1 MQIHELTQPRLDEGI
16 ASALGNLVGGAR
28 AGASALGQKLSPV
41 GDFKSAM
48 ADPMRQ
54 QQIKMLSDK
63 VYGGW
68 KAYEKTLLQSN
79 PDAKE
84 TPMYEQALLAFV
96 VKNLLGGQYLPN
108 VINKDKITALVKQ
121 LSAYGQGPATQ
132 TPTAKNPPA
141 TKPSATFGKV
151 PSATA
156 PAKPGQMPAG
166 VAKSSQGKKMIKALG
181 TPKGGIQGMQSDLE
195 EASLPDAIK
204 GNIQQWKDTF
214 KGSTPAPNTT
224 TTAAPVAPTTTTAT
238 APKPPA
244 GTLNPQKEKDL
255 WLQLTQQAAVATAHA
270 PGTGGKPSTPGGPS
284 DSDNTGAGD
293 ARSYAQQLT
302 PTDPAVATGLK
313 KFSETSAK
321 NIGDT
326 TVKSTGNPIAD
337 ALLILAGFRG
347 I

>member
-16 ASALGNLVGGAR
+16 ASTLGNLVGGAR

-54 QQIKMLSDK
+54 QQIKMLADK

-68 KAYEKTLLQSN
+68 KQYEKTLLQSN
-79 PDAKE
+79 PDARE

-121 LSAYGQGPATQ
+121 LSASGQGSATQ
-132 TPTAKNPPA
+132 TPTTKTPPAEPVFIGGKKLDPKNP
-141 TKPSATFGKV
+141 KD
-151 PSATA
+151 
-156 PAKPGQMPAG
+156 AKLIAAANAQGQ
-166 VAKSSQGKKMIKALG
+166 VQ
-181 TPKGGIQGMQSDLE
+181 

-224 TTAAPVAPTTTTAT
+224 STAAPVAPTTTTAA

-244 GTLNPQKEKDL
+244 GTLTPQKEKDL
-255 WLQLTQQAAVATAHA
+255 WLQLTQQAAVATAQA
-270 PGTGGKPSTPGGPS
+270 PGTGGKPGTTSNPS
-284 DSDNTGAGD
+284 DSDNTSTGD
-293 ARSYAQQLT
+293 ARSYAQQLK
-302 PTDPAVATGLK
+302 PADPAVAQGLVA
-313 KFSETSAK
+313 FGSASAK

>member
-16 ASALGNLVGGAR
+16 ASTLGNIVGGAR

-54 QQIKMLSDK
+54 QQIKMLADK

-68 KAYEKTLLQSN
+68 KQYEKTLLQSN
-79 PDAKE
+79 PDARE
-84 TPMYEQALLAFV
+84 TGMYEQALLAFV

-121 LSAYGQGPATQ
+121 LSASGGVTEANASKVTGAANSGRPTAAEQEKFQQMAATAAAAAPKTPGTPPPE
-132 TPTAKNPPA
+132 TPTPP
-141 TKPSATFGKV
+141 K
-151 PSATA
+151 
-156 PAKPGQMPAG
+156 
-166 VAKSSQGKKMIKALG
+166 
-181 TPKGGIQGMQSDLE
+181 TPKS
-195 EASLPDAIK
+195 P
-204 GNIQQWKDTF
+204 
-214 KGSTPAPNTT
+214 
-224 TTAAPVAPTTTTAT
+224 AAPLT
-238 APKPPA
+238 
-244 GTLNPQKEKDL
+244 PQKEKDL
-255 WLQLTQQAAVATAHA
+255 WLQLTQQAAVATAQA
-270 PGTGGKPSTPGGPS
+270 PGTGGDADNSKNSNNPST
-284 DSDNTGAGD
+284 DD
-293 ARSYAQQLT
+293 ARSYAQQLK
-302 PTDPAVATGLK
+302 PADPAVATGLK

-321 NIGDT
+321 NVGDT

>member
-16 ASALGNLVGGAR
+16 ASTLGKLVGGAR

-54 QQIKMLSDK
+54 QQIKMLADK
-63 VYGGW
+63 VYRGW
-68 KAYEKTLLQSN
+68 KQYEKTLLQSN
-79 PDAKE
+79 PDARE

-121 LSAYGQGPATQ
+121 LSASSGVTEANASKVTGAANSGR
-132 TPTAKNPPA
+132 PTAAEQEKFQQMA
-141 TKPSATFGKV
+141 
-151 PSATA
+151 ATA
-156 PAKPGQMPAG
+156 AAAAPKTP
-166 VAKSSQGKKMIKALG
+166 G
-181 TPKGGIQGMQSDLE
+181 TP
-195 EASLPDAIK
+195 P
-204 GNIQQWKDTF
+204 
-214 KGSTPAPNTT
+214 TPPGTPPT
-224 TTAAPVAPTTTTAT
+224 PPKPPKPPVAPLT
-238 APKPPA
+238 
-244 GTLNPQKEKDL
+244 PQKEKDL
-255 WLQLTQQAAVATAHA
+255 WLQLTQQAAVATAQA
-270 PGTGGKPSTPGGPS
+270 PGTGGKPSTPTGGPA

-293 ARSYAQQLT
+293 ARSYEQQLK

-313 KFSETSAK
+313 KFSEASAK

-337 ALLILAGFRG
+337 ALLLLAGFRG

>member
-1 MQIHELTQPRLDEGI
+1 MQIHELTRPGLDEGV
-16 ASALGNLVGGAR
+16 ASTLGNLVGGAR
-28 AGASALGQKLSPV
+28 ARASALGQKLSPV

-63 VYGGW
+63 VYRGW
-68 KAYEKTLLQSN
+68 KAYEKILLQSN
-79 PDAKE
+79 PDARE

-121 LSAYGQGPATQ
+121 LSASGQGPATQ

-255 WLQLTQQAAVATAHA
+255 WLQLTQQAAVATAQA
-270 PGTGGKPSTPGGPS
+270 PGTGGDADNSKNSNNPST
-284 DSDNTGAGD
+284 GD
-293 ARSYAQQLT
+293 ARTYAQQLK
-302 PTDPAVATGLK
+302 PADPAVAQGLAA
-313 KFSETSAK
+313 FGGASAK
-321 NIGDT
+321 NIGNT
-326 TVKSTGNPIAD
+326 NVKSTGNPIAD
-337 ALLILAGFRG
+337 ALLLLAGFRG